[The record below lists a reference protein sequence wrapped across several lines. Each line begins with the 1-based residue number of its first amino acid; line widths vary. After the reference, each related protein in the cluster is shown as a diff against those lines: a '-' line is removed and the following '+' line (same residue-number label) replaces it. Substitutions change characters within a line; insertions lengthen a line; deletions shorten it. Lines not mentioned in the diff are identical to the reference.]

1 MGLAQAQPQPV
12 YARATWR
19 RLDARPQRPQRP
31 SPAIVAPIKMASS
44 IHCDETKTMCCV
56 PLQQADLVVVGSI
69 ITKQEH
75 NASTMMLDSLSTPIL
90 KP

>member
-1 MGLAQAQPQPV
+1 MPQPQPLQV
-12 YARATWR
+12 SVRGKTSRSSR
-19 RLDARPQRPQRP
+19 RSHKDD
-31 SPAIVAPIKMASS
+31 SS
-44 IHCDETKTMCCV
+44 VHCDETKTMCCV
-56 PLQQADLVVVGSI
+56 PLQQADVVVVGSI